1 MNSSVTPNWPTPLR
15 PRAEPGAKPQSPP
28 RWALGRVAW
37 VVRTAHAARWAAAA
51 AGVAGALAS
60 TPAHAHGEA
69 DDALPPEPGMVLQ
82 AAAAVRHLSADTALP
97 SARLA
102 GYLLQGDAGPT
113 LTGTQLEHGTLGL
126 AARLNDTW
134 GAQLVLGQH
143 GSDPVHT
150 EAAWLQA
157 RHDGEDAA
165 WLLTVGRQSPALGA
179 VLGGAGHLDTFGLVP
194 LAARM
199 AVNDRWIDDGLQLG
213 WRRDAGA
220 STWRADAGL
229 WRGQVFPGAEQGGAV
244 PSLHLGWTQ
253 GPWALDAV
261 AARFK
266 PQGRGSAVGGTAG
279 HSHSAP
285 VCDASLTQVV
295 CFSGSSPLA
304 AASVRWRGQ
313 EAAPAWPLTLS
324 AAGWLRRDAGTL
336 TSANGQA
343 DYQAHNRAGWL
354 EVLWHLHPQWQ
365 LGWRGERLSATQSL
379 TGPGASLLA
388 VETQINSYAPITR
401 HSLMLAY
408 SPVSWADVH
417 LETGREAAASRR
429 VSFVAWRLVLRWP

>member
-1 MNSSVTPNWPTPLR
+1 MNSSPTPSSPTPSRLG
-15 PRAEPGAKPQSPP
+15 AEHQL
-28 RWALGRVAW
+28 ALVWLAVVA
-37 VVRTAHAARWAAAA
+37 
-51 AGVAGALAS
+51 LFS
-60 TPAHAHGEA
+60 TQAHAHGEA
-69 DDALPPEPGMVLQ
+69 DDVLPPEPGVVLQ

-97 SARLA
+97 SAQLA
-102 GYLLQGDAGPT
+102 GYLLQGDAGPA
-113 LTGTQLEHGTLGL
+113 LNGTRLEHGTLGL
-126 AARLNDTW
+126 AARWDDTW

-143 GSDPVHT
+143 GSDPIHL

-157 RHDGEDAA
+157 RHDGEDAV
-165 WLLTVGRQSPALGA
+165 WLLTAGRQQPALGA
-179 VLGGAGHLDTFGLVP
+179 VLGGAGHLDNFGLVP

-213 WRRDAGA
+213 WRTDAGA
-220 STWRADAGL
+220 SAWRVDAGL

-295 CFSGSSPLA
+295 CFSGSSPVA
-304 AASVRWRGQ
+304 AASARWRGQ
-313 EAAPAWPLTLS
+313 EAVPAWPLTLS
-324 AAGWLRRDAGTL
+324 AAGWLRHDAGTL

-343 DYQAHNRAGWL
+343 DYKAHNRAGWL
-354 EVLWHLHPQWQ
+354 EAIWHLHPQWQ
-365 LGWRGERLSATQSL
+365 LGWRGERLSATQTL

-388 VETQINSYAPITR
+388 TETQINAYAPITR

-408 SPVSWADVH
+408 SPTPAVTTY
-417 LETGREAAASRR
+417 LEAGREAQASRR
-429 VSFVAWRLVLRWP
+429 VPFVAGRLVLRWP